1 MDSRTTHK
9 GQKMPRKKE
18 IEIVLDTET
27 TGLDYTR
34 ERIVEFAAVRLENGK
49 IKDEFQTLINPN
61 QHIRKSSMAIHG
73 ITQEMVED
81 APSEE
86 EVLPKILEF
95 IGEYPIVAHNAIFD
109 YSFLNEAKK
118 RIYGEE
124 LKNPRIDTQIMFRE
138 IAPDLESHGL
148 EALTNRFNVEL
159 NNHHRAMADT
169 MGLALAYPKLKK
181 IYLQKLDWQKKQLDN
196 VDYLFDRYLRIQQ
209 SIATMQAELQDL
221 KSIFKL
227 HFELGGEPLEAETG
241 EIMVYQSKQ
250 SFGYDFNDV
259 KEVLENV
266 GALEKAVKLNNGF
279 IDRLCN
285 GLSLSEEY
293 KQIIRDARQ
302 ELSETRNIQVIKP
315 CR

>member
-1 MDSRTTHK
+1 
-9 GQKMPRKKE
+9 MPRKKE

-27 TGLDYTR
+27 TGLDHTR
-34 ERIVEFAAVRLENGK
+34 ERIIEFAAVKLENGK
-49 IKDEFQTLINPN
+49 IVDEFQTLINPH
-61 QHIRKSSMAIHG
+61 QHIRKSSMAVHG
-73 ITQEMVED
+73 ISQEMVAD
-81 APSEE
+81 APTEE
-86 EVLPKILEF
+86 EILPKILEF
-95 IGEYPIVAHNAIFD
+95 IGDYPIVAHNAIFD
-109 YSFLNEAKK
+109 WSFLNEAKK
-118 RIYGEE
+118 RVLGEE
-124 LKNPRIDTQIMFRE
+124 LTNTRIDTQIMFKE

-181 IYLQKLDWQKKQLDN
+181 LYLQRLDWQKKQLKN

-209 SIATMQAELQDL
+209 SIAAMQSEIQDL

-227 HFELGGEPLEAETG
+227 HFELGGAPLEAETG

-250 SFGYDFNDV
+250 SFGYDFNEV
-259 KEVLENV
+259 KDVLESV

-285 GLSLSEEY
+285 GLSLSDEY

-302 ELSETRNIQVIKP
+302 EVSETRNIQVIKP
-315 CR
+315 CK